1 MNREKF
7 PAQEAEKLPSGG
19 ARSVKREDFPVAEAE
34 KKLKYTFKDK
44 NLLIT
49 AFTHKSL
56 CGRLGTDNDR
66 MEFLGDAVLELAIT
80 ENLYRGKNALQAG
93 DMTKRRQK
101 FVSRE
106 PLERAADKLGIAR
119 YLMYSGNARDNA
131 GKKAKSSLVES
142 VIAAIYLDGDGANGD
157 GYKNAKKFIDENV
170 EFSANENAKGDLQEY
185 LQKRGLPLPVYRL
198 LSAEGKD
205 NDRTFVCEAAADGKS
220 ARGTGRKK
228 QKAEAEAAKNLL
240 DLLQNIP
247 F

>member
-19 ARSVKREDFPVAEAE
+19 TRSVKREDFPVAEAE

-56 CGRLGTDNDR
+56 CGRLGADNDR

-131 GKKAKSSLVES
+131 
-142 VIAAIYLDGDGANGD
+142 AIYLDGAGANGD
-157 GYKNAKKFIDENV
+157 GYRNAKKFIDENV

-240 DLLQNIP
+240 ELLQNIP

>member
-1 MNREKF
+1 M
-7 PAQEAEKLPSGG
+7 
-19 ARSVKREDFPVAEAE
+19 
-34 KKLKYTFKDK
+34 
-44 NLLIT
+44 
-49 AFTHKSL
+49 
-56 CGRLGTDNDR
+56 
-66 MEFLGDAVLELAIT
+66 
-80 ENLYRGKNALQAG
+80 
-93 DMTKRRQK
+93 
-101 FVSRE
+101 SRE

-220 ARGTGRKK
+220 ARGTGRTK

-240 DLLQNIP
+240 ELLQNIP